1 MMNLDQ
7 IRLNQSPILTNLLLG
22 MGQGNYIAEA
32 LFPRL
37 PQALSSI
44 MLAKIDNS
52 RFKRYNLRRAPG
64 SATKRIEVKYE
75 GKVFSLDQYAVE
87 VPIPREL
94 IRESDMSRRL
104 NVGNYLDVS
113 RIAMATVSGVLAQD
127 YELDVAGVAT
137 LPGSYAPGHVL
148 ALAAGTKWSATTG
161 TPVSDIRAASDVIR
175 KKIGK
180 RPNKLI
186 FSPDAFAAII
196 TNAEVRS
203 YLNVIAN
210 TQIGPAT
217 MDQLKSILNVPQ
229 IVMGDGIW
237 TDNNDVGQD
246 IWGNNAILAYVP
258 NIGGPNGGDISL
270 AEPAFGFTNVI
281 EGHPFSEPP
290 RYNDDF
296 KSWIYGGTFERRA
309 NVAYNTAA
317 FLFQN
322 PK

>member
-1 MMNLDQ
+1 MMTPAQ
-7 IRLNQSPILTNLLLG
+7 VRLNQSPILTSLMLG
-22 MGQGNYIAEA
+22 MGQGTYIAEA

-44 MLAKIDNS
+44 TLAKIGNE

-64 SATKRIEVKYE
+64 GATKRIEVKYE
-75 GKVFSLDQYAVE
+75 GKAYSVDQYAVD

-94 IRESDMSRRL
+94 IRESDTSRRL
-104 NVGNYLDVS
+104 NVGNYLDIS
-113 RIAMATVSGVLAQD
+113 RIAMVTASGILAQD

-137 LPGSYAPGHVL
+137 LPGSYAAGHTV

-161 TPVSDIRAASDVIR
+161 TPVTDIRAASDVIR

-186 FSPDAFAAII
+186 LSADAKSALI
-196 TNAEVRS
+196 TNPEVRS
-203 YLNVIAN
+203 YLPN
-210 TQIGPAT
+210 TQMGPAT
-217 MDQLKSILNVPQ
+217 LDQLKTILEVAE
-229 IVMGDGIW
+229 IVVGDGIW
-237 TDNNDVGQD
+237 MDAADVGQD
-246 IWGNNAILAYVP
+246 IWGNNAVLAYAP
-258 NIGGPNGGDISL
+258 MIGGANGGDISL

-281 EGHPFSEPP
+281 EGHPFAETP
-290 RYNDDF
+290 YYEDGT
-296 KSWIYGGTFERRA
+296 KSWVYGATFERRA
-309 NVAYNTAA
+309 SVAYNTAA